1 MSSDRPKPSLDETIA
16 LQRWREVFRPVLEE
30 VGRMQSEAIAAG
42 DHRAARHWSVALTYV
57 ETGLLWGEAAIG
69 QRGWPRP

>member
-1 MSSDRPKPSLDETIA
+1 MSERPKPSLDEAIA
-16 LQRWREVFRPVLEE
+16 LQRWREVFRPALEE

-57 ETGLLWGEAAIG
+57 ESGILRGEAAIG
-69 QRGWPRP
+69 QKGWPRP